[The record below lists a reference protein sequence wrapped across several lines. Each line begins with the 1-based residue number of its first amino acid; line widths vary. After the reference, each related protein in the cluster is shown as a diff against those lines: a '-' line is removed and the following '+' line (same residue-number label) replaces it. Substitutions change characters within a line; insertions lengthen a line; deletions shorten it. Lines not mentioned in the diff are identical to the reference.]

1 MEQLRTHASLIV
13 PLFGTCALLGKRRIE
28 PFKGTL
34 SGYGGKLYS
43 GEGVL
48 TAAVRE
54 WKEETG
60 TTLTK
65 ADLRWC
71 GVMDTHRKIGSEWL
85 DFRVHL
91 FWTRK
96 WKGTIVTT
104 EEMTEPIPIELKGFR
119 QHKLRPEIEL
129 ILAHIASG
137 TYSGIRIAAND
148 MPDGTTDICSCLL

>member
-1 MEQLRTHASLIV
+1 MELSRIHAALVV
-13 PLFGTCALLGKRRIE
+13 PIFGTCALLGKRKVQ

-34 SGYGGKLYS
+34 SGYGGRLKK
-43 GEGVL
+43 GERVL

-65 ADLRWC
+65 ANLNWC
-71 GVMDTHRKIGSEWL
+71 GVMDTHHKFGDKWM
-85 DFRVHL
+85 DYRVHL

-119 QHKLRPEIEL
+119 QHKLCPEIEL
-129 ILAHIASG
+129 VLAHIASRQ
-137 TYSGIRIAAND
+137 YSGIRIAVND